1 MTKKKLLLALLALV
15 CSALGS
21 SFVFGSDAH
30 AGCWGAYSVNDP
42 GPGLPWAY
50 GSFNDTYAAKYACN
64 QSGQG
69 PYGVM
74 VLSEPVSGGV
84 PSGGGTMRVNAYMDG
99 DGPAEQYFY
108 VTGGFYNRSNTS
120 WTGYVWGWD
129 VELRTQDGDGDWAD
143 QGIITGDNMPYSSSK
158 LCYPSTGSCSYYTI
172 GKYVYRGYKN
182 NTTDRWFFGDDYTI
196 TINRDAFYDE
206 NRSGLHDLGNGLVYR
221 TFGMH
226 RCWAQSTSNS
236 VAASTYHTSCG
247 WADARLYGK
256 KRIAQTNY
264 SGSSSI
270 ETGGSG
276 VSNNSS
282 VTIHSPSQ
290 DFKFVHKVKRA
301 DDGDN
306 QADNECYE
314 VGTNVS
320 GKGRSYSCSD
330 FEKNGEQTIHDPT
343 MSVGL
348 EPGKSTVIYQ
358 DLRFQPS
365 NRDDSLSGLP
375 PQNCSISGYEA
386 SGRACISVSRPSA
399 TFTGTVTP
407 TVTSQ
412 DGGTNYSIGSDN
424 KAKVTSSDGKFKISF
439 INRVNRNA
447 DTAGGTVGSNW
458 STRSTI
464 AGAQQDANN
473 GTASLTENGGSNVQ
487 TYTYTG
493 TLRYGE
499 SITYC
504 SYLTYVHT
512 VTGTATNTASKC
524 ITVWRENAKCSFANS
539 FTYGLNTAVNVGR
552 LGVRNSNLSNN
563 VTWTTPNSVAEV
575 SIYAR
580 PTDQIKFYYNMCA
593 GVLYPIKQR
602 GLTTNVTFMAT
613 GSSTKSAEQNNKYLF
628 RNSVPMVG
636 STFYNSRV
644 WDSKYE
650 SSGFLSNINNIEASF
665 ESPDSGAGTNYRC
678 GSVSSGWYQ
687 VAGKQECARQGVY
700 NIGVLDVGSRIAQR
714 LDWND
719 QTFNN
724 GSFGST
730 PRAATA
736 NVVVPY
742 NYVLKPY
749 VTNESAS
756 NRVAYLGET
765 IHMTPGVVVAT
776 RKNTAVSSDNNKNTY
791 ATITKPTSIAV
802 DYYYTTSTG
811 TMIINP
817 VSIYSKT
824 NVRLNNEADLNGTGN
839 RGDAYIENGGS
850 KLNGAD
856 AAAVATNFNIPVNDS
871 QVSPGDR
878 VCMRIRV
885 WPADS
890 HNNPTAASVGASD
903 IAIQET
909 GSGAD
914 SSRTTTSCL
923 TVAKRPTISV
933 EGSNAYSATTI
944 KTSKFEK
951 ELGGTK
957 FVFGSWSEYGVFARV
972 DTSSFNMASGAALGY
987 NKSGYKDGNGNYM
1000 KTPNVTRD
1008 NPAGSENVAT
1018 TARSNICTYMVQ
1030 TFANANCEAGTNKI
1044 GNVAAEQFSERIKER
1059 YSRSTVNV
1067 VSTSTKTMGGVG
1079 YQNLSG
1085 YSDGGVVEDD
1095 GAIVLR
1101 PNGNAYLG
1109 SNWRPNIADSVFTEK
1124 GITSRNN
1131 TIVYSMPSGTMV
1143 IDADINV
1150 QTGSLSGPGQVS
1162 GVVIVADKVLISSN
1176 VSYINATIVANEV
1189 NTCAFKADG
1198 SAMSFSELKWT
1209 GSASYPC
1216 AKPLQFDAPVST
1228 KRIILNRTAGAN
1240 NGVGSIVR
1248 AEIFNFNTAQYLW
1261 SFSQMARY
1269 NQAVTTFSREL
1280 PPRY

>member
-1 MTKKKLLLALLALV
+1 MARKKLLIAAAVVFCSILGAL
-15 CSALGS
+15 
-21 SFVFGSDAH
+21 SFETHAY
-30 AGCWGAYSVNDP
+30 AGCGDAYSVNDP
-42 GPGLPWAY
+42 GGGLAWAY
-50 GSFNDTYAAKYACN
+50 GSFADTYPYYFACVKN
-64 QSGQG
+64 SSGGG

-74 VLSEPVSGGV
+74 VLSKIVSGGV
-84 PSGGGTMRVNAYMDG
+84 PSYGGTMHVNVYMDYN
-99 DGPAEQYFY
+99 GPETQNFY
-108 VTGGFYNRSNTS
+108 VTGGFFNRSNTS
-120 WTGYVWGWD
+120 GPYYVYGYN
-129 VELRTQDGDGDWAD
+129 VEMATEDGDGDWAD
-143 QGIITGDNMPYSSSK
+143 QGIIVGDDFDYSTSR
-158 LCYPSTGSCSYYTI
+158 LGGDMI
-172 GKYVYRGYKN
+172 ENYVYRGPMEN
-182 NTTDRWFFGDDYTI
+182 ERNTWRFGKDYTI
-196 TINRDAFYDE
+196 SVNRDAFYNE
-206 NRSGLHDLGNGLVYR
+206 GISGLHDAGNGLVYR
-221 TFGMH
+221 NVGMY
-226 RCWAQSTSNS
+226 RCWAQSYSMN
-236 VAASTYHTSCG
+236 VAASYYYGHSCG
-247 WADARLYGK
+247 WADAKLYGK
-256 KRIAQTNY
+256 KRPELTTY
-264 SGSSSI
+264 SGSTTI
-270 ETGGSG
+270 KDGGTVLG
-276 VSNNSS
+276 NNSERTVNAS
-282 VTIHSPSQ
+282 SKTYHFS
-290 DFKFVHKVKRA
+290 HTVKRENN
-301 DDGDN
+301 GDN
-306 QADNECYE
+306 EADYECYR
-314 VGTNVS
+314 VDSNISGT
-320 GKGRSYSCSD
+320 GRSISCQN
-330 FEKNGEQTIHDPT
+330 FNKNEEKPVHDVDVT
-343 MSVGL
+343 VGL
-348 EPGKSTVIYQ
+348 NPGDTKSIYQ
-358 DLRFQPS
+358 DLRFEPS
-365 NRDDSLSGLP
+365 NRDDSFNGMPNISCSLSGMA
-375 PQNCSISGYEA
+375 A
-386 SGRACISVSRPSA
+386 SGRACLTVRRPYAKFSGSVTR
-399 TFTGTVTP
+399 
-407 TVTSQ
+407 TVTSTN
-412 DGGTNYSIGSDN
+412 GATNYAIGSDN
-424 KAKVTSSDGKFKISF
+424 RAKVTSSDGSFKVTF
-439 INRVNRNA
+439 INRVNRSA
-447 DTAGGTVGSNW
+447 DGAGEAVDSPW
-458 STRSTI
+458 DTRTTR
-464 AGAQQDANN
+464 AGVVLNTN
-473 GTASLTENGGSNVQ
+473 SGTASLTENSGSNVK
-487 TYTYTG
+487 TYEYTG

-504 SYLTYVHT
+504 STLNYTHT
-512 VTGTATNTASKC
+512 VSGTEKAPVSGC
-524 ITVWRENAKCSFANS
+524 VTVWRENAKCSFANS
-539 FTYGLNTAVNVGR
+539 FTYGLNTAVNTGR
-552 LGVRNSNLSNN
+552 IGVRDSNLSGS
-563 VTWTTPNSVAEV
+563 VTYTTPNTTNEV

-602 GLTTNVTFMAT
+602 GLTTNVSYKAT
-613 GSSTKSAEQNNKYLF
+613 GASTKSSGTNNKYLF

-636 STFYNSRV
+636 STFNNSRT
-644 WDSKYE
+644 WNSNGTT
-650 SSGFLSNINNIEASF
+650 SGFLSNINNIEASF

-678 GSVSSGWYQ
+678 GSVTSGWYQ
-687 VAGKQECARQGVY
+687 IAGKQECARTGEY

-724 GSFGST
+724 GSFGNTARS
-730 PRAATA
+730 ATA
-736 NVVVPY
+736 NVIVPY

-765 IHMTPGVVVAT
+765 IHMTPGVVVAK
-776 RKNTAVSSDNNKNTY
+776 RKNTAISSDNSKNTY
-791 ATITKPTSIAV
+791 ATITKPTSIQV

-811 TMIINP
+811 AMIISP
-817 VSIYSKT
+817 ITIYSKS

-856 AAAVATNFNIPVNDS
+856 ATATNFNIPVSDS

-903 IAIQET
+903 VAIQET

-914 SSRTTTSCL
+914 SARTTTSCL

-944 KTSKFEK
+944 KTSQFEK

-957 FVFGSWSEYGVFARV
+957 FVFGSWSEYGVYARV
-972 DTSSFNMASGAALGY
+972 DTGAFNMASGAALGY

-1000 KTPNVTRD
+1000 KTPNVVRD

-1067 VSTSTKTMGGVG
+1067 VSTSTKTMGGVD

-1085 YSDGGVVEDD
+1085 YSDGGVVADD

-1131 TIVYSMPSGTMV
+1131 TIVYSMPSATMV
-1143 IDADINV
+1143 IDSDINV

-1162 GVVIVADKVLISSN
+1162 GVVIVADKVWISSN